1 MQTIN
6 YPIYGEKLLVS
17 QLNNGLM
24 VYIQPKPGFNKTTAV
39 LGVNYGSID
48 RSFQLGNQTIIQ
60 PAGIAHFLE
69 HKMFDKKDYDVFELF
84 NQTGAASNAYTSFT
98 NTNYLFSTTE
108 AFKENLMILLDFV
121 QTPYFTAAKVERE
134 KGIIDQ
140 EINMYQNNPDN
151 QAYFKTVNALYPA
164 SPLSSDIAGTISTVN
179 QIRLKDI
186 ELAYQTFYRPDNM
199 SLFITG
205 KVDPQETLDWINENQ
220 QAKSWGSQPSVSRQL
235 DLSQDQPENRHF
247 VNMTVARPKTMIG
260 IRGNDSVPTG
270 RLGLKYEIALS
281 LMFDLFFSENADEY
295 DKLYHDEIID
305 DSFSWEF
312 ENERGFHFALLGG
325 DTDHPDEFINR
336 IRTIIE
342 QIPEIVKRKSTD
354 FALQKKEQL
363 GNYIQMMDSQEAI
376 SSQFDGF
383 LGAPLTIYDEVAILN
398 EITFQDVVQIT
409 QSFLNKAS
417 FQEVIIGNTKSHG

>member
-205 KVDPQETLDWINENQ
+205 KVDPQETLDWISENQ

-247 VNMTVARPKTMIG
+247 VNMTVSRPKTMIG

-383 LGAPLTIYDEVAILN
+383 LGSPLTIYDEVAILN
-398 EITFQDVVQIT
+398 ELTFQDVVQIT

-417 FQEVIIGNTKSHG
+417 FQEVIIGNTKSRG